1 MKKSI
6 FALSA
11 LTIILAGCNDNAEKA
26 DTAAAD
32 QQPVAGSVQQNS
44 EPAATGDMTTSVEGS
59 APTAVDPLQQKT
71 ADLDW
76 QGTYQG
82 SLLGTD
88 GKPVDTTITL
98 NVDQS
103 FTMTQTVKGKEQK
116 SEGKFAWDPEG
127 TKLTLDDGQGK
138 PAQYAIEDNTLI
150 KLDAAGNRV
159 AGDMASQ
166 YLLHKQ

>member
-11 LTIILAGCNDNAEKA
+11 LTIILAGCDGNSDKA
-26 DTAAAD
+26 DTTATD
-32 QQPVAGSVQQNS
+32 QQPVAGSVEQNAT
-44 EPAATGDMTTSVEGS
+44 PAASGDITTNVEGT
-59 APTAVDPLQQKT
+59 APTAVDPLQKQT

-82 SLLGTD
+82 AIPGAD
-88 GKPVDTTITL
+88 GKTVDTTITL
-98 NVDQS
+98 NADQS
-103 FTMTQTVKGKEQK
+103 FTMTQTVNGKEQK

-127 TKLTLDDGQGK
+127 TKLTLDDGKGK
-138 PAQYAIEDNTLI
+138 PAQYAIEDSALI

-159 AGDMASQ
+159 EGDMAAQ
-166 YLLHKQ
+166 YELHKQ